1 MKNIIVPVITFL
13 IGAFVMHVWERY
25 KSRVNLLNYEV
36 WHQPL
41 GLTAEDIRFGSVKV
55 LYNEQPVN
63 NLYMSTIYVRNESNK
78 DIADIKLNI
87 ACDVNS
93 IILVSYGRN
102 LSSLNELSFTSE
114 YQGRLI
120 SGNPGLDL
128 YQKRDY
134 LIPVINRGDTIVF
147 TLLTSNT
154 NAIHQQPILSLG
166 TDYPGLRM
174 NFAKPVQLLFGESQ
188 SSSALLG
195 IIATLLVCVPI
206 IYYIP
211 NKAIAVIVA
220 ACFAL
225 FAALIGVLIRK
236 LVKQILKLLS

>member
-147 TLLTSNT
+147 TLLTSFGNFDK
-154 NAIHQQPILSLG
+154 IILCF
-166 TDYPGLRM
+166 P
-174 NFAKPVQLLFGESQ
+174 FKPFGVFLWSVRCIKKFGMIIW
-188 SSSALLG
+188 SS
-195 IIATLLVCVPI
+195 TKKDRRP
-206 IYYIP
+206 
-211 NKAIAVIVA
+211 
-220 ACFAL
+220 
-225 FAALIGVLIRK
+225 
-236 LVKQILKLLS
+236 